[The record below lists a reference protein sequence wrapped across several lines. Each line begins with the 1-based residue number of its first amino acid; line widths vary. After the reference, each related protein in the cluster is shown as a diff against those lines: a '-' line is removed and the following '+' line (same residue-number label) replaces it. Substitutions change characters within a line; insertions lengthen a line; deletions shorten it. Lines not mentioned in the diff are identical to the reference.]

1 MKYIIDE
8 KNLRFFIRHTI
19 QSYPLFESVPGHI
32 VEEKSREW
40 LNAWHP
46 GEFDGVDTID
56 AFNMLAARNMELF
69 EEYKEEVV

>member
-19 QSYPLFESVPGHI
+19 QSYPLLESVPGHI

-40 LNAWHP
+40 LDAWHP
-46 GEFDGVDTID
+46 GEFDRVDTTD
-56 AFNMLAARNMELF
+56 AFNMLATRNMELF
-69 EEYKEEVV
+69 EEYKEEVI